1 MARPRGHSGVVVLT
15 ASIDGSGEVTVTALS
30 ATLFGAQD
38 LRIVEEPLK
47 PLPPGLVRVRFGA
60 GGICGSDIH
69 YFRHGRTGDF
79 VVESPLVLGHEIAGQ
94 IVEIAGNA
102 PGLTV
107 GDRVAVNPS
116 RWCGR
121 CPRCQEGRPNLC
133 ENIYFMGSASKKPH
147 MQGGFATYFDA
158 IPSQCIKV
166 SGNTP
171 IAAAALA
178 EPLAVCLHAV
188 KRAGTVEGKR
198 GIIFGAGP
206 IGLLTLLAAQLAGMS
221 EIAVVDL
228 MSAPLAFAKRL
239 GANHVIDISA
249 GEEGLRALA
258 TERVFDVAFEISG
271 TSAGLASAILNVR
284 RGGTVV
290 QIGNLPG
297 GPIPV
302 PANMIMAKEID
313 FMGSFRFGEE
323 FEHAVRL
330 IDDGKI
336 DVLSIVTSQ
345 HPLSDALEG
354 FRLALDRSQSVKVV
368 LTAS

>member
-1 MARPRGHSGVVVLT
+1 MT
-15 ASIDGSGEVTVTALS
+15 ATALS
-30 ATLFGAQD
+30 ATVFGAQD
-38 LRIVEEPLK
+38 LRMVEEPLK

-60 GGICGSDIH
+60 GGICGSDMH

-94 IVEIAGNA
+94 IVELAEDA
-102 PGLTV
+102 SGLTV

-116 RWCGR
+116 RWCGC
-121 CPRCQEGRPNLC
+121 CPRCGEGRPNLC

-158 IPSQCIKV
+158 IPAQCIKV
-166 SGNTP
+166 SDDTP

-188 KRAGTVEGKR
+188 RRAGAVEGKR

-206 IGLLTLLAAQLAGMS
+206 IGLLTLLTAQLAGMS
-221 EIAVVDL
+221 EIAIVDL

-239 GANHVIDISA
+239 GANHIIDISA
-249 GEEGLRALA
+249 GEEDLKALTA
-258 TERVFDVAFEISG
+258 ERSFDVAFEVSG
-271 TSAGLASAILNVR
+271 TAAGLTSAILNVR

-297 GPIPV
+297 GSIPA

-313 FMGSFRFGEE
+313 LVGSFRFGEE

-330 IDDGKI
+330 IDDRKI
-336 DVLSIVTSQ
+336 EVLSIVTSQ
-345 HPLSDALEG
+345 HPLSEALAG

-368 LTAS
+368 LTAP